1 MLQAIKEDP
10 ERGMFCID
18 WDDDEPYEIQGYE
31 FEDTYT
37 HLDIV
42 MTPCNYIHTKFGYE
56 GDSVNNECIG
66 DLKS

>member
-1 MLQAIKEDP
+1 
-10 ERGMFCID
+10 MFCID

-56 GDSVNNECIG
+56 GDSVSSECIG
-66 DLKS
+66 DL